1 MQRLKLTV
9 KGIVQGVGF
18 RPFIYSLAKKYAL
31 NGFVLNNTEGVEI
44 EVEGEPQNLR
54 EFIKDIRRAS
64 PPISSIEAIEETQLP
79 LFGYKEF
86 VIKESAK
93 KDVSSLLISPDIA
106 TCDDCLRELFDPK
119 DRRLGYPFI
128 NCTNCGP
135 RFTIIKDIP
144 YDRPRTTMSKFVMCK
159 DCREEYED
167 PENRRFH
174 AQPNACHVCGP
185 KIFLLDR
192 AGKEIRGNP
201 IKETARLLRQGK
213 IVAIKGLGGF
223 HLACDASNY
232 EAVSRLRQRKYR
244 EDKPL
249 AIMARDLN
257 SIKEVCQVSKEEA
270 KLLCSPRRPIVL
282 LKKRHTRTIA
292 ENVAPNNN
300 YLGVMLPY
308 TPVHTLIMRESNL
321 FLIMTSGNISDEP
334 IIYENDVAMEKL
346 NSIADYFLLNNR
358 DIYTRC
364 DDSVARVFKNKEM
377 LLRRSRG
384 YVPYPVKLAFNFDSE
399 ILATGAHLKNTFCL
413 GRENYAFLSH
423 HIGDLENVEA
433 LKAFEQGIEHFKHLF
448 YINPKIVAYDL
459 HPRYLSTQYALSI
472 EGVRKIGVQHHFAHI
487 ASCLAEN
494 KISDKVIGVAFD
506 GTGYGLDGRIWGGEF
521 IIGNLKKLE
530 RVGHFKYVG
539 MPGGEAA
546 IKEPWRMA
554 LAYLLYAFGDDAN
567 KFKEFDAQKFELLK
581 KGINAPLTSSVG
593 RLFDGISSIL
603 GIRDFANYEGQPA
616 VELEM
621 ISDESVDETYEF
633 EIQNENGMIIVDPKP
648 MILQIVKDRDE
659 GKELS
664 EIGGKFHNFVRDAIL
679 GVCSILRNKYNINKV
694 ALSGGVFQNM
704 LLLEKTYDSLLEKGF
719 EVYIQRLVP
728 TNDGGISLGQAVL
741 VHSILRANEIIEA
754 IKM

>member
-44 EVEGEPQNLR
+44 EVEGEHQNLR

-79 LFGYKEF
+79 FFGYKEF

-93 KDVSSLLISPDIA
+93 KDASSLLISPDIA

-159 DCREEYED
+159 DCREEYEN
-167 PENRRFH
+167 PQNRRFH

-185 KIFLLDR
+185 KIFLIDR

-201 IKETARLLRQGK
+201 IKETVRLLKQGK

-232 EAVSRLRQRKYR
+232 EVVARLRQRKYR

-249 AIMARDLN
+249 AIMVRDLN
-257 SIKEVCQVSKEEA
+257 SIREVCQVSKEEA

-282 LKKRHTRTIA
+282 LKKRHTRVIA
-292 ENVAPNNN
+292 ENVTPNNN

-334 IIYENDVAMEKL
+334 IIYENDVAIEKL
-346 NSIADYFLLNNR
+346 NSIADYFLLNDR
-358 DIYTRC
+358 DIHTRC
-364 DDSVARVFKNKEM
+364 DDSVARIFKNKEM

-384 YVPYPVKLAFNFDSE
+384 YVPYPIKLAFNFDSE
-399 ILATGAHLKNTFCL
+399 IIATGAHLKNTFCL

-448 YINPKIVAYDL
+448 YIKPKIIAYDL

-494 KISDKVIGVAFD
+494 KVSDKVIGVAFD

-539 MPGGEAA
+539 MPGGEVA

-554 LAYLLYAFGDDAN
+554 LTYLLYAFGDDAD

-616 VELEM
+616 IALEM
-621 ISDESVDETYEF
+621 VSDESVDETYQF
-633 EIQNENGMIIVDPKP
+633 ELQDVNGMIIVDPKS
-648 MILQIVKDRDE
+648 MILQLVKDRDE

-679 GVCSILRNKYNINKV
+679 KVCSILRNKYSINKV

-704 LLLEKTYDSLLEKGF
+704 LLL
-719 EVYIQRLVP
+719 
-728 TNDGGISLGQAVL
+728 
-741 VHSILRANEIIEA
+741 
-754 IKM
+754 

>member
-159 DCREEYED
+159 DCREEYEN

-192 AGKEIRGNP
+192 VGKEIRGNP

-249 AIMARDLN
+249 AIVARDLD

-308 TPVHTLIMRESNL
+308 TPVHTLIMRELNL

-346 NSIADYFLLNNR
+346 NGIADYFLVNNR

-423 HIGDLENVEA
+423 HIGDLENAEA

-448 YINPKIVAYDL
+448 YINPKIVVYDL

-472 EGVRKIGVQHHFAHI
+472 EGVKKIGVQHHFAHI

-494 KISDKVIGVAFD
+494 KVSDKVIGVAFD

-521 IIGNLKKLE
+521 IIGNLKKME
-530 RVGHFKYVG
+530 RVGHFKYVA

-554 LAYLLYAFGDDAN
+554 LAYLLYTFGDDAN

-616 VELEM
+616 IELEM

-633 EIQNENGMIIVDPKP
+633 EIQDENGMIIVDPKP

-659 GKELS
+659 RKELS

-679 GVCSILRNKYNINKV
+679 RVCSILRNKYNINKV

-741 VHSILRANEIIEA
+741 VHSILRANETIKA

>member
-44 EVEGEPQNLR
+44 EVEGEHQNLR

-79 LFGYKEF
+79 FFGYKEF

-159 DCREEYED
+159 DCREEYEN
-167 PENRRFH
+167 PQNRRFH

-185 KIFLLDR
+185 KIFLIDR

-201 IKETARLLRQGK
+201 IKETVRLLKQGK

-232 EAVSRLRQRKYR
+232 EVVARLRQRKYR

-249 AIMARDLN
+249 AIMVRDLN
-257 SIKEVCQVSKEEA
+257 SIREVCQVSKEEA

-282 LKKRHTRTIA
+282 LKKRHTRVIA
-292 ENVAPNNN
+292 ENVTPNNN

-334 IIYENDVAMEKL
+334 IIYENDVAIEKL
-346 NSIADYFLLNNR
+346 NSIADYFLLNDR
-358 DIYTRC
+358 DIHTRC
-364 DDSVARVFKNKEM
+364 DDSVARIFKNKEM

-384 YVPYPVKLAFNFDSE
+384 YVPYPIKLAFNFDSE
-399 ILATGAHLKNTFCL
+399 IIATGAHLKNTFCL

-448 YINPKIVAYDL
+448 YIKPKIIAYDL

-494 KISDKVIGVAFD
+494 KVSDKVIGVAFD

-539 MPGGEAA
+539 MPGGEVA

-554 LAYLLYAFGDDAN
+554 LTYLLYAFGDDAD

-616 VELEM
+616 IALEM
-621 ISDESVDETYEF
+621 VSDESVDETYQF
-633 EIQNENGMIIVDPKP
+633 ELQDVNGMIIVDPKS
-648 MILQIVKDRDE
+648 MILQLVKDRDE

-679 GVCSILRNKYNINKV
+679 KVCSILRNKYSINKV

-741 VHSILRANEIIEA
+741 ANEIIKV